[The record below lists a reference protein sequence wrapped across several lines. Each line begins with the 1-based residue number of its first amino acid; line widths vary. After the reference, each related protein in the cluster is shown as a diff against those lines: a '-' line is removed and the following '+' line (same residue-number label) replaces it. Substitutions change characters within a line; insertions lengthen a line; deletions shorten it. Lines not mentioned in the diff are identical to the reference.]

1 MKRIRF
7 TKTNIALL
15 VLVAAL
21 LFVHH
26 QTLISCPAILS
37 SPYGAVYGAVNGFLY
52 KLVGYDVENLNMNKT
67 LYHEWDLLDARIWP
81 KEKINSVCYHFSIKS
96 PDNRGI
102 GIFVTGDNVL
112 EVDLPPSL
120 TLEERKYYSKQEKTY
135 PFEER
140 VSLYIDGNLVSNSTK
155 YTRIPGLTAMLIPN
169 AAPDTTVGS
178 LYNITWYPDL
188 SFGKHIA
195 KIVVKTLPGEVIEY
209 EWEFTYARW

>member
-1 MKRIRF
+1 MKRLRL

-15 VLVAAL
+15 VLIVAL
-21 LFVHH
+21 FFVHH

-37 SPYGAVYGAVNGFLY
+37 SPYGNVYGFLY
-52 KLVGYDVENLNMNKT
+52 KLMGYDVENMYKT
-67 LYHEWDLLDARIWP
+67 LYHEWSLLDAQIWP

-96 PDNRGI
+96 LDSRGI
-102 GIFVTGDNVL
+102 GIFVTGASVL

-120 TLEERKYYSKQEKTY
+120 TLEDRQYYSKQEETY

-178 LYNITWYPDL
+178 SYNITWYPDL

-195 KIVVKTLPGEVIEY
+195 KIVVETLPGEVIEY